1 MNKEQLITIQ
11 RKTGH
16 HYNEIMEMDDRTFF
30 TEITR
35 CLATGSLSVDQHDFL
50 NKKRTTKGLDQTTI
64 KAIEIF
70 DGQLV
75 K

>member
-1 MNKEQLITIQ
+1 
-11 RKTGH
+11 
-16 HYNEIMEMDDRTFF
+16 MDDRTFF